1 MLNVNVSDLFF
12 NFEHENYDKVIKDT
26 INPTQDEIYLAL
38 KRDASFFLD
47 CFGDFNINFGYTVDD
62 LCKDFLSRL

>member
-12 NFEHENYDKVIKDT
+12 NFEHEHYDRVMYT
-26 INPTQDEIYLAL
+26 IDPTQEEIYLAL